1 VQFNNSIQPTCLQ
14 HAAYFKRLAGIT
26 MTTLPSSFAQFKMSE
41 GQDASFRQDF
51 PKVFLQIDLS
61 RPDSEPI
68 KRIIANY
75 QVPGIYFWVMRYGDA
90 ADLYPIYI
98 GKAKSLSYRVQNY
111 VSKFQPHSPNDYKL
125 LIFQEFLAEAVPT
138 AALDLLFAPK
148 SADQLTH
155 AENEAI
161 RVYTPLLNRRLPAS
175 ADARLGLQRAFKE
188 FYRSASL

>member
-1 VQFNNSIQPTCLQ
+1 
-14 HAAYFKRLAGIT
+14 
-26 MTTLPSSFAQFKMSE
+26 MTTLPSSFAQLKMTE

-51 PKVFLQIDLS
+51 PKVFLQVDLS
-61 RPDSEPI
+61 KADSEPI

-75 QVPGIYFWVMRYGDA
+75 KVPGIYFWVMRHGDA

-125 LIFQEFLAEAVPT
+125 LIFQEFLAEVAPS

-148 SADQLTH
+148 SADQLTR

-161 RVYTPLLNRRLPAS
+161 RVYKPLLNGRLPAS
-175 ADARLGLQRAFKE
+175 ADARLGLQGAFKE
-188 FYRSASL
+188 FYRSAFEGVLQNAR

>member
-1 VQFNNSIQPTCLQ
+1 M
-14 HAAYFKRLAGIT
+14 T
-26 MTTLPSSFAQFKMSE
+26 MTTLPSTFAQFRMSE
-41 GQDASFRQDF
+41 GQYASFKGDF
-51 PKVFLQIDLS
+51 PKVFLQVDLAQ
-61 RPDSEPI
+61 PDSEPI

-75 QVPGIYFWVMRYGDA
+75 KVPGIYFWVMRHGEA

-125 LIFQEFLAEAVPT
+125 LIFQEFLAEVAPA

-148 SADQLTH
+148 SADQLTQ

-161 RVYTPLLNRRLPAS
+161 RVYTPLLNKRLPAS
-175 ADARLGLQRAFKE
+175 PDARLGLQGAFKE
-188 FYRSASL
+188 FYRSAFESVLHNAC